1 MLLLTRDKPFQ
12 DTMEM
17 KTFILF
23 EKLMLVEDFYWK
35 DHVVTA
41 RQLKTQYGFI
51 QKVLNIK
58 NDLVI
63 LGDIQPLLTI
73 RNPLEVIN
81 VNLRLDLVE
90 TIYKKRH
97 VAPSVLKYPT
107 LETITARYPTTD
119 WLHIFT
125 EGS

>member
-17 KTFILF
+17 KTLILY
-23 EKLMLVEDFYWK
+23 EKLMLVEDPYWK

-41 RQLKTQYGFI
+41 RQLKAQYGFI
-51 QKVLNIK
+51 PKVLNIK

-63 LGDIQPLLTI
+63 LEDIQPLLTI

-81 VNLRLDLVE
+81 VNVRLDLVE
-90 TIYKKRH
+90 NIYKK
-97 VAPSVLKYPT
+97 
-107 LETITARYPTTD
+107 EM
-119 WLHIFT
+119 LHQM
-125 EGS
+125 S